1 MWLDD
6 PDSVAKYTTEDEPTK
21 RGAPPSLVEMM
32 ILGWVSG
39 KKKTYHIIYVLKGK

>member
-1 MWLDD
+1 MWLEGHEV
-6 PDSVAKYTTEDEPTK
+6 SGVAKDPAVGEPTK

-39 KKKTYHIIYVLKGK
+39 KYGRHWKHY